1 MISWF
6 KDLRRRRRVPKP
18 HNYITTWELFRRY
31 LMSKI
36 PRPKESVADYN
47 ANLLNAAPAN
57 LQINHI
63 AIVIDGKVEEV
74 MRAQNRLAAILLSN
88 PTFVEFDPKEVYPI
102 IGETRYVDGKLT
114 NAKPIEEKDVQ

>member
-1 MISWF
+1 LISWF